1 MRATQNLRLVI
12 SFSCSFFLII
22 ISYDKT
28 AQHEKKADPH
38 KPFLEKMCTENIIY
52 HITMRPEY
60 HEGKYQSQRCQ
71 CVYHRRRPVFVFFLL
86 FFVAKPNPCYAF
98 IHIHSVHI
106 HSDGQGFRPENP
118 TRGIYNLN
126 TLCF

>member
-1 MRATQNLRLVI
+1 MKANINRKDVNV
-12 SFSCSFFLII
+12 FII
-22 ISYDKT
+22 VVGPYL
-28 AQHEKKADPH
+28 
-38 KPFLEKMCTENIIY
+38 F
-52 HITMRPEY
+52 
-60 HEGKYQSQRCQ
+60 
-71 CVYHRRRPVFVFFLL
+71 FFLL

-118 TRGIYNLN
+118 PRGIYNLN